1 MVIMSVPGCSIVT
14 EPVVLLADEPTGNLD
29 TQRSKEIMELLWR
42 LNADHGIT
50 VLMVTHEP
58 DMAQYARRIVRF
70 VDGVVDSDAANPHP
84 KGLDADAVAVSNV
97 SNVVTADSGGH

>member
-1 MVIMSVPGCSIVT
+1 MCIR
-14 EPVVLLADEPTGNLD
+14 DRGNLD
-29 TQRSKEIMELLWR
+29 TQRSVEIMELLWR

-70 VDGVVDSDAANPHP
+70 VDGVVDRDAANPHP
-84 KGLDADAVAVSNV
+84 KGLDADAV
-97 SNVVTADSGGH
+97 SNVVTADSGDH